1 MHINDCASVLLCS
14 CMQTKFNVSHLCV
27 PTESTGPAKVVRAG
41 NPPKARRGG
50 KVILFMRLSVLNV
63 KQWTVKGFIIITSS
77 KRINMAQ
84 FVFKNLEGKFS
95 AFKIQIVLTGICP
108 KGN

>member
-1 MHINDCASVLLCS
+1 MIVLLSYSVHVCRPS
-14 CMQTKFNVSHLCV
+14 CNVSHLCV

-63 KQWTVKGFIIITSS
+63 KQWAVKGFIIITSS